1 MAYFII
7 GLYLVILIGIG
18 FVSQRQTKEY
28 SDFFVAHKKGRFW
41 PIAGSLAAT
50 ILGGS
55 AVLGTVDASVQMGW
69 ASWWFMLCA
78 SLGLFLLI
86 PLIPKIHKMGR
97 YTLPDLLGTMYG
109 ATPQKISAYVIPIA
123 WLGITA
129 TQIIASAR
137 LLESFV
143 GLSYS
148 SGVVISGIVFI
159 AYTIAGGQIS
169 ILKTDMFQA
178 FFIIGGLV
186 LIALFVF
193 KKQVEVPVLLNQ
205 WPINEQFSSA
215 DLIVLVITYASTFTA
230 GPDIYTRIFCAQDV
244 RTAKNAV
251 RSVALVLIPVGF
263 ILAYLGV
270 YGIHELGLSGK
281 GALLIDVIKA
291 TLPSW
296 AVILASIALL
306 SAVLSSAD
314 TTLLSASVIVTGLIQ
329 KNQFGARTLRL
340 TRFVIFAIGMLSV
353 VIALNFNSIIQT
365 LLLALTV
372 YAGAFT
378 IPILW
383 GLIGPKVKTDYVI
396 WAIVCGGSI
405 SLIGKIVSLLHIRD
419 LGNFMLILSFVLSLA
434 IMFLGTLSR
443 GRKKGRLLSQTAQP
457 KNQKN
462 DSSKMM

>member
-1 MAYFII
+1 MAFVVI
-7 GLYLVILIGIG
+7 GLYLLILIAIG
-18 FVSQRQTKEY
+18 FVSQRQTKGY

-41 PIAGSLAAT
+41 PVAGSLAAT

-55 AVLGTVDASVQMGW
+55 AVLGTVDASALMGW

-78 SLGLFLLI
+78 SLGLFLLV
-86 PLIPKIHKMGR
+86 PLIPKIQKMGR

-109 ATPQKISAYVIPIA
+109 PMPQKISAYVIPIA

-159 AYTIAGGQIS
+159 VYTIAGGQIS

-178 FFIIGGLV
+178 FFIVGGLV
-186 LIALFVF
+186 LVALFVF
-193 KKQVEVPVLLNQ
+193 KKQVAVPSLFEQ
-205 WPINEQFSSA
+205 WPVNKQFSST
-215 DLIVLVITYASTFTA
+215 DLFVLVITYASTFTA
-230 GPDIYTRIFCAQDV
+230 GPDIYTRIFCAQDI
-244 RTAKNAV
+244 RTAQNAV
-251 RSVALVLIPVGF
+251 RVVAFILIPVGF

-291 TLPSW
+291 TLPNW
-296 AVILASIALL
+296 AVIIASIALL

-329 KNQFGARTLRL
+329 KNKFGERTLRL
-340 TRFVIFAIGMLSV
+340 TRLVIFIIGTVSV
-353 VIALNFNSIIQT
+353 IIALNFNSIIQT
-365 LLLALTV
+365 LLLALAV

-378 IPILW
+378 VPILW
-383 GLIGPKVKTDYVI
+383 GLIGPRVKTSYVI
-396 WAIVCGGSI
+396 GAIVCGGSI
-405 SLIGKIVSLLHIRD
+405 SLTGKIVSLLHIREV
-419 LGNFMLILSFVLSLA
+419 GNYMLILSFVLSIA
-434 IMFLGTLSR
+434 ILFVGAISEK

-457 KNQKN
+457 KNQK
-462 DSSKMM
+462 K

>member
-1 MAYFII
+1 MAFVVISI
-7 GLYLVILIGIG
+7 YLLVLIGIG
-18 FVSQRQTKEY
+18 FVSQRQTLGY
-28 SDFFVAHKKGRFW
+28 SDFFIAHKKGNFW

-55 AVLGTVDASVQMGW
+55 AVLGTVDASAQMGW

-109 ATPQKISAYVIPIA
+109 AMPQKISAYVIPIA

-148 SGVVISGIVFI
+148 YGVVISGIVFI
-159 AYTIAGGQIS
+159 VYTIAGGQIS

-178 FFIIGGLV
+178 FLIIGGLFV
-186 LIALFVF
+186 VALYTSQ
-193 KKQVEVPVLLNQ
+193 KQVQLPLLLEQ
-205 WPINEQFSSA
+205 WPVSERFRVV
-215 DLIVLVITYASTFTA
+215 DLLVLFITYASTFTA
-230 GPDIYTRIFCAQDV
+230 GPDIYTRIFCAKDIK
-244 RTAKNAV
+244 TAQNAV
-251 RSVALVLIPVGF
+251 RTVAFVLIPIGF

-270 YGIHELGLSGK
+270 LGIHELGLSGK
-281 GALLIDVIKA
+281 GALLIDVIKE
-291 TLPSW
+291 TLPNW
-296 AVILASIALL
+296 AAILASVALL

-329 KNQFGARTLRL
+329 KNQYGTRTLRL
-340 TRFVIFAIGMLSV
+340 TRIVILVIGTLSV
-353 VIALNFNSIIQT
+353 IIALNFNSIIQT
-365 LLLALTV
+365 LLVALTV

-378 IPILW
+378 VPILW
-383 GLIGPKVKTDYVI
+383 GLLGPKVQTNYVM
-396 WAIVCGGSI
+396 WAIISGGSI
-405 SLIGKIVSLLHIRD
+405 SLIGKIVALLHVRD
-419 LGNFMLILSFVLSLA
+419 IGNLMLILSFVISIA
-434 IMFLGTLSR
+434 IMYLGALRLSNP
-443 GRKKGRLLSQTAQP
+443 KKGRLFSQTAQP
-457 KNQKN
+457 KNQK
-462 DSSKMM
+462 K